1 MGSKKK
7 HTPKSADKPK
17 GQQNGQSRHADNGPK
32 TEKKGTASPPTSAQ
46 SKGQQRDKSSS
57 CSKIWLLVAFLSV
70 MTAGIAVVVVSPSAQ
85 SAFVMTYKTY
95 GHEYMLQ
102 AAEYLSL
109 DVSEFDEWIMGLASG
124 DQPQGANSEDPST
137 LTQKALPTE
146 PRQDVQKDDG
156 QTKNVENGRSDSTQH
171 SQTKSVETSSG
182 TQQES
187 SVQKDAGIHQSD
199 GERHDQAK
207 SAGDASSEKPIVQ
220 DIKVT
225 TKHKTNTD
233 SPSGSGDKPSGSSDK
248 SSGSGDKPSGSGDKS
263 LGSGD
268 KSSVSGDKPS
278 GSSDK
283 SSGSSDKSSGNGD
296 TSSGSGDRPS
306 GSSDKSSGS
315 GDKPSGNSDKLSS
328 GGDKATDSLEK
339 DVKPLKTPR
348 DSYAKSSITNDDDY
362 IIRKS
367 LDEADS
373 LLERGVLDEALKK
386 YDTIIATHPASPR
399 AHIGKADTLDKMAEK
414 QRSNELLEQSIK
426 MYSQLLTFAHVPDD
440 LMKTAA
446 RRLADRQQ
454 FRGWGQQSA
463 KTMQFLVDRFPDDI
477 ALQRELGVSYL
488 MAGQNAEAKQVF
500 SKILEGHRTDGFA
513 MVHLGFIYQTS
524 DNDPATAI
532 PLLQAGIESDAPGTQ
547 DGRFYFHL
555 GSALQRQG
563 HMAEAHKLY
572 ERGANKGLFL
582 SADQRSL
589 YNVNTL
595 TRRPWW
601 TVEQTGYQ
609 RYIKLLEDNWQVIR
623 EEGLSQLN
631 SETGDFRPEDENLRE
646 AGEWKQLTLYAQ
658 GRKRGKICA
667 KVPKTC
673 ALIDQI
679 EPANSCRRGQVKF
692 SVMHPGVHVWPH
704 CGPTNCRI
712 RAHLGLVVPEGP
724 RIRVVNETRTWQ
736 EGKFIFF
743 DDSFEHEVWHDGKS
757 VRMVLIVDFW
767 HPELTESQR
776 RSLTPI

>member
-17 GQQNGQSRHADNGPK
+17 GQQNGQSRHSDNGLK
-32 TEKKGTASPPTSAQ
+32 TEKKGSPPTSAQ

-70 MTAGIAVVVVSPSAQ
+70 MTVGIAVVVVSPSAQ
-85 SAFVMTYKTY
+85 SAFVTTYKTY

-109 DVSEFDEWIMGLASG
+109 DVSEFDKWIMGLTSG

-137 LTQKALPTE
+137 QTQKASPTE
-146 PRQDVQKDDG
+146 PRHDVQKDDG
-156 QTKNVENGRSDSTQH
+156 QIKNVENGSSGSTQH
-171 SQTKSVETSSG
+171 IQTKSVETSSG

-187 SVQKDAGIHQSD
+187 SVQKDVGIRQSNS
-199 GERHDQAK
+199 ERHDKAN
-207 SAGDASSEKPIVQ
+207 SVVDASSEKPIVQ

-225 TKHKTNTD
+225 T
-233 SPSGSGDKPSGSSDK
+233 
-248 SSGSGDKPSGSGDKS
+248 
-263 LGSGD
+263 
-268 KSSVSGDKPS
+268 
-278 GSSDK
+278 
-283 SSGSSDKSSGNGD
+283 
-296 TSSGSGDRPS
+296 
-306 GSSDKSSGS
+306 
-315 GDKPSGNSDKLSS
+315 S

-348 DSYAKSSITNDDDY
+348 DSYAKSSITNNDDY

-367 LDEADS
+367 LDDADS

-399 AHIGKADTLDKMAEK
+399 AHSGKADTLDKMAEK
-414 QRSNELLEQSIK
+414 QRSNELLEQSIN
-426 MYSQLLTFAHVPDD
+426 MYSQLLNFAHVPDD
-440 LMKTAA
+440 LMKTTA

-463 KTMQFLVDRFPDDI
+463 KTMKFLVDRFPDDI

-500 SKILEGHRTDGFA
+500 SKILERYQTDGFA

-563 HMAEAHKLY
+563 RMAEAHKLY

-595 TRRPWW
+595 TGRPWW

-646 AGEWKQLTLYAQ
+646 TGEWKQLTLYAQ
-658 GRKRGKICA
+658 GRKRSKICA

-673 ALIDQI
+673 GLIDQI

-724 RIRVVNETRTWQ
+724 RIRVINETRTWQ
-736 EGKFIFF
+736 EGKFILF

-767 HPELTESQR
+767 HPELTELQR
-776 RSLTPI
+776 QSLTPI